1 MFFLKRKKLIPIFSQ
16 QAAFLCQTS
25 AALVEMMKYE
35 SEEDWKRAEREIK
48 ACEVQGDALLTE
60 FLGQLTDGWMVRTSK
75 ADLQSLAI
83 EMDDCLDVVKDVAKA
98 ILIYLPHKIDPQLR
112 ELSQL
117 VKYQA
122 DALRE
127 MMNYLADIPKHY
139 SAISLQ
145 CERVTELEH
154 AADDAYEDYVGYI
167 FQHEEDVRELIKYK
181 NIAEVL
187 ETSTDNAKV
196 VSDTG
201 RRILLRYNE

>member
-25 AALVEMMKYE
+25 AALVEMMKSD
-35 SEEDWKRAEREIK
+35 SEDDWKRAEREIK

-60 FLGQLTDGWMVRTSK
+60 FLGQLADGWMVRTSK

-122 DALRE
+122 DA
-127 MMNYLADIPKHY
+127 
-139 SAISLQ
+139 AISLQ

-196 VSDTG
+196 VSDTV

>member
-1 MFFLKRKKLIPIFSQ
+1 
-16 QAAFLCQTS
+16 
-25 AALVEMMKYE
+25 
-35 SEEDWKRAEREIK
+35 
-48 ACEVQGDALLTE
+48 
-60 FLGQLTDGWMVRTSK
+60 MVRTSK

-127 MMNYLADIPKHY
+127 MMNYLADIPRHY

-196 VSDTG
+196 VSDTV